1 MAELKRTPLY
11 PAHVRA
17 GAKLVDFAG
26 FEMPVQYRSV
36 LEEHEA
42 VRQRAGLFDVSHM
55 GEIVFD
61 GPSALRAVQ
70 RLVTNDLAACADGQA
85 MYAAICNEHGGIVDD
100 VVVYRRSAT
109 NFLVCVNA
117 SNRDKDFAW
126 FREHTPGLSG
136 LSLRDEGDAWAQL
149 ALQGPKAAGILTRL
163 TPANLVGLGNYRFT
177 VGNVADRTCLIAR
190 TGYTGED
197 GFELFCKPED
207 AVHLWDALLEAGAP
221 ETLIPCGLGA
231 RNSLRTEMKYC
242 LYGNDIDDDTTPL
255 EAGLGWIV
263 KLVEG
268 GGLRRT
274 RSAGKAEGGR
284 NPPQTRRLHPHRQ
297 GHTAP
302 RLPGPDR
309 RDEGVRGAQRN
320 PVAHPEDPRWSL
332 LLTDRASGDRAAIL
346 GGDQGPS
353 RWSESGSNSL
363 LQAADCVHGLAP
375 YFVVGFCES
384 QPLERGRNDQVDPHS
399 RDPGGLL
406 RAVRLCLLWRHRSGR
421 PRGQLGAHRRDRRR
435 GYRWN
440 DRTHGRDWARWNER
454 SDGRCGFKRHQR
466 CDGPRRPRRP
476 DRTRWRDRPS
486 RSRRNPGERT
496 AALTLAPGAT
506 PMPAAGVPSEPPVPP
521 EQQALP
527 VPPAQ
532 PERRARLE
540 PPVLRARPVPTARP
554 AQPVPPAQPASRVS
568 P

>member
-42 VRQRAGLFDVSHM
+42 VRERAGLFDVSHM

-70 RLVTNDLAACADGQA
+70 RLVTNDLGACADGQA

-149 ALQGPKAAGILTRL
+149 ALQGPKSAGILARL
-163 TPANLVGLGNYRFT
+163 TPANLAGLGNYRFT

-231 RNSLRTEMKYC
+231 RDSLRTEMKYC
-242 LYGNDIDDDTTPL
+242 LYGNDIDDNTSPL

-263 KLVEG
+263 KL
-268 GGLRRT
+268 
-274 RSAGKAEGGR
+274 SKAEGFVG
-284 NPPQTRRLHPHRQ
+284 QEALAKQKAT
-297 GHTAP
+297 GIP
-302 RLPGPDR
+302 RKLIGFT
-309 RDEGVRGAQRN
+309 
-320 PVAHPEDPRWSL
+320 
-332 LLTDRASGDRAAIL
+332 LTDKGIPR
-346 GGDQGPS
+346 
-353 RWSESGSNSL
+353 
-363 LQAADCVHGLAP
+363 HG
-375 YFVVGFCES
+375 Y
-384 QPLERGRNDQVDPHS
+384 
-399 RDPGGLL
+399 
-406 RAVRLCLLWRHRSGR
+406 
-421 PRGQLGAHRRDRRR
+421 
-435 GYRWN
+435 
-440 DRTHGRDWARWNER
+440 
-454 SDGRCGFKRHQR
+454 
-466 CDGPRRPRRP
+466 
-476 DRTRWRDRPS
+476 
-486 RSRRNPGERT
+486 
-496 AALTLAPGAT
+496 
-506 PMPAAGVPSEPPVPP
+506 
-521 EQQALP
+521 
-527 VPPAQ
+527 
-532 PERRARLE
+532 
-540 PPVLRARPVPTARP
+540 PVLVEGSKVSEVSSGTLSPTLKIPIGLCYLPTAKTEVGTAFSVEIRGKAVGAKVVPTPFYKRP
-554 AQPVPPAQPASRVS
+554 IAPTA
-568 P
+568 